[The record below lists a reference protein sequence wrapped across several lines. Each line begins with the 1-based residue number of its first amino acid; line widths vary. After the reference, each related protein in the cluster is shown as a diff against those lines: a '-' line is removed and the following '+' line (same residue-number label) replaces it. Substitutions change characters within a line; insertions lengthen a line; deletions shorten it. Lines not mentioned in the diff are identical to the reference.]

1 MFLMTFVLTKQESKY
16 EMSQQNLGPEL
27 MKDSPLISIWL
38 GNNIKKA
45 VIKHLSNN
53 TKYLRLH
60 LAYEV
65 SQEEEFED

>member
-1 MFLMTFVLTKQESKY
+1 M
-16 EMSQQNLGPEL
+16 GPEL
-27 MKDSPLISIWL
+27 MKDAPLISIWL

-53 TKYLRLH
+53 TRYLRLR

-65 SQEEEFED
+65 SEESGEREREPKET